1 MDQRM
6 MALISLQNC
15 DNRIMY
21 IQARKE
27 EGPLKV
33 QELEDGLNEMDKR
46 LEAEIEQLEESKRQ
60 RREVEREIEEI
71 ESRIEKSNEKLINIK
86 SNKEYQAALK
96 EIDGLGAKKS
106 LIEDKVIDIMEQIEI
121 IEKRNMATSAEKDKL
136 KKEFEA
142 ARYEILEELKA
153 LDQDLVNVEKERE
166 RFSEVIDSE
175 LLKRYDQIRKYKKGV
190 AISPVIKGICQA
202 CHMGIPP
209 QKFNELIRGKEL
221 MNCPNCMRIIYWG
234 EDEGLKEVIGKG

>member
-1 MDQRM
+1 
-6 MALISLQNC
+6 
-15 DNRIMY
+15 
-21 IQARKE
+21 
-27 EGPLKV
+27 LKV

-71 ESRIEKSNEKLINIK
+71 ENRIEKSNEKLINIK

-106 LIEDKVIDIMEQIEI
+106 LLEDKVIDIMEEIEI
-121 IEKRNMATSAEKDKL
+121 VEKRNMATSAEKDKL
-136 KKEFEA
+136 KEEFEA

-166 RFSEVIDSE
+166 RFSQVIDSE

-221 MNCPNCMRIIYWG
+221 MNCPNCLRIIYWG
-234 EDEGLKEVIGKG
+234 EDERLKEVIGKG